1 MSTNVSNNIETNQVA
16 FLRSQR
22 QFPVDAS
29 QLSIELNKSYI
40 DTANAVNNRTISI
53 FPIARPANNGESWF
67 ITQNQKQQGY
77 RQVFTFTTLTNIMHL
92 IQVFD
97 PAQFVR
103 CFGTYTDGT
112 NSYGL
117 IYGSNVA
124 IAGQVSFYMDRQNI
138 YFLSGAGAPTVTSG
152 VIILEWLAR
161 P

>member
-22 QFPVDAS
+22 QFPVDVP
-29 QLSIELNKSYI
+29 QLTIELNKSYI

-67 ITQNQKQQGY
+67 ITQNQRQQGY
-77 RQVFTFTTLTNIMHL
+77 RQVFTFTSTANIMHL

-97 PAQFVR
+97 PGQFVR

-117 IYGSNVA
+117 IYGSTVA
-124 IAGQVSFYMDRQNI
+124 IAGQISFYITNQNI
-138 YFLSGAGAPTVTSG
+138 IFVTGAGAPALTSG
-152 VIILEWLAR
+152 TIILEWLSR